1 MGWSDVIFGYELPVL
16 TPKVSIALTLA
27 SIAVIGTA
35 LLFIHARRVYPS
47 RRCPKCGYDRTH
59 AESEVCTECG
69 IRPSSGAF
77 RLPPWSTIAWISLLC
92 IATLSWPAYK
102 AFRWSE
108 VRGWTPPLPAY
119 RVEVVRTFSTGHT
132 LQRLHCRNPF
142 SPDYPFVLRVIDA
155 GGTERVAYP
164 CDGCGGSIGLWTMDE
179 APELIDGDEF
189 ADVIFVNSS
198 SGTQCFATYT
208 CYRLAPDG
216 SVVPSWTREDGCN
229 AVFQDVDGD
238 GNVEIVTID
247 DYRYVFACG
256 ACLNPHVRTVY
267 QFFGDGWI
275 LDTDA
280 MRKPA
285 PSQDAF
291 DEVKRTLLAFDWSE
305 EIAEDGPYDPFYT
318 KAVGELWA
326 VMLDLIYEGNGQTAV
341 DLLDA
346 VWPEHLDNRTAVLAY
361 FIEKVRIY
369 TGRSGT
375 WEAIEGMQD
384 PPVDW
389 PAFLKE

>member
-16 TPKVSIALTLA
+16 TPKVGMALTLA

-35 LLFIHARRVYPS
+35 LLFIHARLVYPS
-47 RRCPKCGYDRTH
+47 RRCPKCGDDRTH

-179 APELIDGDEF
+179 APERIDGDEF

-216 SVVPSWTREDGCN
+216 SVVLSWTREDGCD

-280 MRKPA
+280 M
-285 PSQDAF
+285 
-291 DEVKRTLLAFDWSE
+291 
-305 EIAEDGPYDPFYT
+305 AEDQAPPNAGRDSDEQ
-318 KAVGELWA
+318 K
-326 VMLDLIYEGNGQTAV
+326 I
-341 DLLDA
+341 
-346 VWPEHLDNRTAVLAY
+346 HSVLSVFGVPLRRSIDGKMMNPALRPL
-361 FIEKVRIY
+361 RI
-369 TGRSGT
+369 RSGKVVPVQARRCT
-375 WEAIEGMQD
+375 AAGISCRGTD
-384 PPVDW
+384 CSFRRSSISSVTRRLLIAPPIRPPW
-389 PAFLKE
+389 FS

>member
-16 TPKVSIALTLA
+16 TPKVGMALTLA

-35 LLFIHARRVYPS
+35 LLLVQARRIYPS

-69 IRPSSGAF
+69 TRPSSGPF
-77 RLPPWSTIAWISLLC
+77 RLPPWSTIASIGLLWI
-92 IATLSWPAYK
+92 ITLGWPAYK
-102 AFRWSE
+102 AFHWSE
-108 VRGWTPPLPAY
+108 ARGWTPPLPAY
-119 RVEVVRTFSTGHT
+119 EVKVVRTFSTGHT

-164 CDGCGGSIGLWTMDE
+164 CDGCGGSVGLWTMDE
-179 APELIDGDEF
+179 APERIDGDEF

-216 SVVPSWTREDGCN
+216 SVVLSWTREDGCD

-280 MRKPA
+280 MQRPA

-305 EIAEDGPYDPFYT
+305 EITDQGPYEPYAT
-318 KAVGELWA
+318 KAVGELWK
-326 VMLDLIYEGNGQTAV
+326 VMLDLIYEGNGSTAI

-346 VWPEHLDNRTAVLAY
+346 VWPPHLKNKTASLAY
-361 FIEKVRIY
+361 FIDRVRDV
-369 TGRSGT
+369 TDHRKN
-375 WEAIEGMQD
+375 WDAIDAMQD

-389 PAFLKE
+389 PVFSKE